1 MKKRYESD
9 LLPKQYADARIGL
22 ATQLRQA
29 RIAKHMTQQAVAE
42 LAGTKRSNI
51 SRMESG
57 KYNPSLDFMVKVA
70 EAMDLE
76 LNIFIN

>member
-42 LAGTKRSNI
+42 LAGTQRSNI

-76 LNIFIN
+76 LNIFVN

>member
-42 LAGTKRSNI
+42 LAGTQRSNI

>member
-9 LLPKQYADARIGL
+9 LLPKQYSDARIGL

-42 LAGTKRSNI
+42 LAGTQRSNI

-76 LNIFIN
+76 LNIFVN

>member
-70 EAMDLE
+70 EAMDLQ
-76 LNIFIN
+76 LNIFID

>member
-42 LAGTKRSNI
+42 LAGTQRSNI

-57 KYNPSLDFMVKVA
+57 KYNPSLDVRVKVA

-76 LNIFIN
+76 LNIFVN

>member
-29 RIAKHMTQQAVAE
+29 RIEKHMTQQAVAE
-42 LAGTKRSNI
+42 LAGTQRSNI

-76 LNIFIN
+76 LNIFVN

>member
-1 MKKRYESD
+1 MKKRYDSD

-22 ATQLRQA
+22 ANQLRQA

-70 EAMDLE
+70 QAMDLQ
-76 LNIFIN
+76 LHILID

>member
-42 LAGTKRSNI
+42 LAGTQRSNI

-57 KYNPSLDFMVKVA
+57 KRCAENLLAVDEKRSLM
-70 EAMDLE
+70 LE
-76 LNIFIN
+76 PTPQMC

>member
-29 RIAKHMTQQAVAE
+29 RIAKHMTQQTVAE
-42 LAGTKRSNI
+42 LAGTQRSNI

-57 KYNPSLDFMVKVA
+57 KYNPSLDFILKVA

-76 LNIFIN
+76 LNIFVN

>member
-42 LAGTKRSNI
+42 LAGTQRSNI

-57 KYNPSLDFMVKVA
+57 QYNPSRDVRVKVA

-76 LNIFIN
+76 LNIFVN